1 MSTRSDS
8 ADLDRR
14 NALPTQFCL
23 VVGAVLLLAGIIGF
37 FYNASFTSDETDR
50 DAVFGI
56 LDVNGWHNVVH
67 VVTGLATLAF
77 ARTAPRLWA
86 GVFGVVYLLVAI
98 WGFIVGDGDSILSI
112 IPVNTEDNI
121 LHVILGL
128 SGLAVYAASAPE
140 RRAATSPPRAAGA

>member
-1 MSTRSDS
+1 MSTRPTS
-8 ADLDRR
+8 ADPDRR
-14 NALPTQFCL
+14 AALPTQFCL
-23 VVGAVLLLAGIIGF
+23 VVGTVLLLAGIIGF

-50 DAVFGI
+50 DALFGI

-77 ARTAPRLWA
+77 ARIAPRLWA
-86 GVFGVVYLLVAI
+86 GVFGVVYLLVAV

-112 IPVNTEDNI
+112 LPVNTEDNI

-140 RRAATSPPRAAGA
+140 RRATTPPPRAAGA

>member
-1 MSTRSDS
+1 MATDRTP
-8 ADLDRR
+8 AGPDRR
-14 NALPTQFCL
+14 TTLPTQFCL
-23 VVGAVLLLAGIIGF
+23 VVGTVLLLVGIIGF

-140 RRAATSPPRAAGA
+140 RRATTSPPRTAGA

>member
-1 MSTRSDS
+1 MSTRPTS
-8 ADLDRR
+8 ADPDRR
-14 NALPTQFCL
+14 DALPTQFCL

-86 GVFGVVYLLVAI
+86 GVFGVVYLVVAI
-98 WGFIVGDGDSILSI
+98 WGFVVGDGDAILSI
-112 IPVNTEDNI
+112 I
-121 LHVILGL
+121 
-128 SGLAVYAASAPE
+128 
-140 RRAATSPPRAAGA
+140 